1 MDSNHVFPKFVITTN
16 TLLLWER
23 EIRNQEGVRLIPEI
37 TGKEDLEKLQ
47 NLLQH
52 RKIKLKNKNSKKAGE
67 IFSGLFYDK
76 LKLIIFQK
84 YFQEYFLVLHLVAV
98 GFHHHQVHFLRYH
111 SMDFLMTEPVLH
123 SPKHFQEC
131 HLMG

>member
-23 EIRNQEGVRLIPEI
+23 EIRNQEEVRLIPEI

-76 LKLIIFQK
+76 LN
-84 YFQEYFLVLHLVAV
+84 
-98 GFHHHQVHFLRYH
+98 
-111 SMDFLMTEPVLH
+111 
-123 SPKHFQEC
+123 
-131 HLMG
+131 